1 MASTKKNIVANY
13 VGRSWASL
21 LNFALTPIYISVLG
35 IESYGLITF
44 NLTLISISAIM
55 DLGLGATITRE
66 LALLSSRKGTE
77 SEQREIVKTL
87 GTVYWGLAILIA
99 LIIFFSADFI
109 SQNWINN
116 QFFDPEMIISTV
128 KLMSLTVALQ
138 FPTSLYQGALMG
150 LQRQV
155 IVNKIL
161 VILGTFRSLGA
172 VLVILTIS
180 STIESFFIWQ
190 VISSVVSCIVFNI
203 FIWRNL
209 PKSSIPTL
217 FNIRTLKKI
226 WKFAAAM
233 SLNSIISILLT
244 QLDKIILI
252 RILTLTEFGY
262 YSVAL
267 TSASFIWLILNPF
280 NAAVFPRLVQLYE
293 LKNNRKLK
301 FEFHHYSQILSVLL
315 LPLSALLIIY
325 SHEILMI
332 WLNDP
337 IIADNSYIIMGLIL
351 FGTMLNGLPSVP
363 GNCSIGFGWP
373 MLVTYVNLSQL
384 IVIIPLL
391 LWLVSLYNGIGA
403 AITWVVLNST
413 YITVLTFIFFKYYLN
428 SEKIKWYLYDI
439 IIPAFSAF
447 LVVLISRFIFPAF
460 DSRFNMFMWIAF
472 TGIITFLITSLTLP
486 HVRKI
491 IKKQIF
497 IIKIKI
503 LN

>member
-1 MASTKKNIVANY
+1 MSSTRRNIISNY
-13 VGRSWASL
+13 VGRSWTSL
-21 LNFALTPIYISVLG
+21 LNFALTPVYIGVLG

-44 NLTLISISAIM
+44 NLTLISISAIL

-87 GTVYWGLAILIA
+87 GIIYWGLATLIA
-99 LIIFFSADFI
+99 LIIFGSADFI
-109 SQNWINN
+109 SEKWINN
-116 QFFDPEMIISTV
+116 QVFDPEMISTTV

-155 IVNKIL
+155 VVNKIL

-172 VLVILTIS
+172 VFVILTIS
-180 STIESFFIWQ
+180 ATIDSFFIWQ
-190 VISSVVSCIVFNI
+190 VVSSVASCIVFHLV
-203 FIWRNL
+203 IWRNL

-217 FNIRTLKKI
+217 FNTEVLKRI

-233 SLNSIISILLT
+233 SLNSIISIVLT

-252 RILTLTEFGY
+252 RLLTLTQFGY

-267 TSASFIWLILNPF
+267 TSASFIWLVLTPF

-293 LKNNRKLK
+293 MRNYRKLK
-301 FEFHHYSQILSVLL
+301 FEFHQYSQLLSVLL
-315 LPLSALLIIY
+315 LPLSALLIMY
-325 SHEILMI
+325 SHEILLI

-337 IIADNSYIIMGLIL
+337 MIADNSYVIMSLIL

-384 IVIIPLL
+384 AVIIPVLF
-391 LWLVSLYNGIGA
+391 WLVSLYKGVGA
-403 AITWVVLNST
+403 ALTWVLLNSA
-413 YITVLTFIFFKYYLN
+413 YISVLTHIFFKHYLTT
-428 SEKIKWYLYDI
+428 ERIKWYVHDI
-439 IIPAFSAF
+439 SVPALSAF
-447 LVVLISRFIFPAF
+447 LVVSVSRFIVPAF
-460 DSRFNMFMWIAF
+460 EFISIDKGETATGKGFKFPLVISTSTKANAFKGKINNIAN
-472 TGIITFLITSLTLP
+472 
-486 HVRKI
+486 K
-491 IKKQIF
+491 
-497 IIKIKI
+497 
-503 LN
+503 